1 MTIFKIHYLKNTIYV
16 TLTDLD
22 TQNVYAFYSNGKK
35 LEGFPVF
42 GNSNADITNA
52 DNDPALEMLVQS
64 ENNGVIV
71 YQLN

>member
-1 MTIFKIHYLKNTIYV
+1 MMIQVFKIHYLKNTIYV

-42 GNSNADITNA
+42 GNSNADITQN
-52 DNDPALEMLVQS
+52 P
-64 ENNGVIV
+64 G
-71 YQLN
+71 Y